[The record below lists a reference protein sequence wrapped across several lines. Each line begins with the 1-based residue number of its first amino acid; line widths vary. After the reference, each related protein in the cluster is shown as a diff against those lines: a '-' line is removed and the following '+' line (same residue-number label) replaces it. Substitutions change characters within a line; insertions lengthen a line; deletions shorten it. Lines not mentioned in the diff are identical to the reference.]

1 VGPRSSGQF
10 RSQQHGSGEVLALGD
25 VAPAMPSLIAAM
37 TERVTTKDLIAQ
49 HNLTDEEYKK
59 IVEILGREPNL
70 TELGMFSVMW
80 SEHCSYKSSRVH
92 LKRLPTTGERVV
104 QGPGENAGAVDI
116 GDGLVA
122 VFKMESHN
130 HPSFIEPYQGAA
142 TGVGGILRDIF
153 TMGARP
159 IALLDSLR
167 FGLLDQP
174 KNRHLFKGVVAGISW
189 YGNCCGIPTVGGE
202 VVFNEIY
209 GLNPMVNVFCLGI
222 AKKDRLFKGQAL
234 GVGNPV
240 IYLGSKTGR
249 DGIHGATMASDA
261 FDEDSEAKRPTVQVG
276 DPFTEKLLLE
286 ACLELMDK
294 DLLVG
299 IQDMGAA
306 GLTSSS
312 CEMASRA
319 GTGIELDLT
328 QIPRREPGMTPYE
341 VMLSESQERMLLIAK
356 AGLEEEVLKVCR
368 KWDLAGA
375 VVGRV
380 TGDGMLRVRDLGP
393 GNKPVVVAE
402 IPAKALA
409 DDAPRYERPDAP
421 PAFQEHLQSLNIEV
435 LSDVKDATAVLCSLL
450 ESPTIAS
457 KAWVYQQYDHM
468 VRTNTLVRPGSDAA
482 VIRIKGTNKA
492 LAITT
497 DGNGRYCLL
506 NPYLGGGIAVA
517 EAARNLICSGAEP
530 IGLTDCLNFGNP
542 ERPEVMWQFILSIE
556 GIRDV
561 CEALRIPVV
570 SGNVSFYNE
579 TNGLSIY
586 PTPIIGMVGLIE
598 PADRATT
605 QWFKQAGDAIIL
617 IGETKEDLGGAEY
630 LRVIHAR
637 EQGSPP
643 LLNLETEK
651 AVQACV
657 LKLIRDG
664 LVHSAHD
671 CSDGGLAVTL
681 AESCLSSPGKP
692 HGAMVRLKPNG
703 LRRDALLFGESQ
715 SRVVLSVSRDQTDAV
730 LRMAREAGVV
740 AYAIGTVGGERLV
753 VEVEADRWGPSC
765 RIDAEMATLADR
777 WANGLERSL
786 Q

>member
-1 VGPRSSGQF
+1 MNFGVVVFPGSNCDHDCVHVLSNVLSQKVREVWHKETSLDGLDAVILPGGFSYGDYLRTGAIARFSPIMGAVKHFADHGGMVLGIGNGFQILLEAGLLPGAMLRNRSLAFICKDVHVRVRNAATPFTGRCESGQILRLPIHWLIPGHGYPVEASEIPPKARSVSAFLLRRGSVGPRSSGQF
-10 RSQQHGSGEVLALGD
+10 RFQQHGSGEVLALGD

-202 VVFNEIY
+202 AVFNEIY

-249 DGIHGATMASDA
+249 DGIHGATMAADA
-261 FDEDSEAKRPTVQVG
+261 FDEDSEAKRPTARVG

-435 LSDVKDATAVLCSLL
+435 LSDVK
-450 ESPTIAS
+450 I
-457 KAWVYQQYDHM
+457 
-468 VRTNTLVRPGSDAA
+468 
-482 VIRIKGTNKA
+482 
-492 LAITT
+492 
-497 DGNGRYCLL
+497 GR
-506 NPYLGGGIAVA
+506 
-517 EAARNLICSGAEP
+517 
-530 IGLTDCLNFGNP
+530 
-542 ERPEVMWQFILSIE
+542 
-556 GIRDV
+556 
-561 CEALRIPVV
+561 
-570 SGNVSFYNE
+570 
-579 TNGLSIY
+579 
-586 PTPIIGMVGLIE
+586 
-598 PADRATT
+598 
-605 QWFKQAGDAIIL
+605 
-617 IGETKEDLGGAEY
+617 
-630 LRVIHAR
+630 
-637 EQGSPP
+637 
-643 LLNLETEK
+643 
-651 AVQACV
+651 
-657 LKLIRDG
+657 
-664 LVHSAHD
+664 AH
-671 CSDGGLAVTL
+671 V
-681 AESCLSSPGKP
+681 
-692 HGAMVRLKPNG
+692 
-703 LRRDALLFGESQ
+703 
-715 SRVVLSVSRDQTDAV
+715 
-730 LRMAREAGVV
+730 
-740 AYAIGTVGGERLV
+740 
-753 VEVEADRWGPSC
+753 
-765 RIDAEMATLADR
+765 
-777 WANGLERSL
+777 
-786 Q
+786 